1 MILKW
6 SVLDVEGKAIFF
18 AEQSGDHWIEHKV
31 PSNNILAAIVAK
43 FPKLDKHKQRKLF
56 IAIKTRVAADKL
68 IMKLITMVGICNAN
82 NFEEVPETLRFTIG
96 ISEKIDELRNY
107 IAKEIDI

>member
-31 PSNNILAAIVAK
+31 PSNNILAAVVAK
-43 FPKLDKHKQRKLF
+43 FPGIDKAKQRKLF
-56 IAIKTRVAADKL
+56 IALKTRATCDKL
-68 IMKLITMVGICNAN
+68 IMKLITISGICNAS
-82 NFEEVPETLRFTIG
+82 NFEEIPETLRFMMS
-96 ISEKIDELRNY
+96 ISEKIDELRAY
-107 IAKEIDI
+107 IVKEIDI